1 MSKKDIYDEWLRL
14 RDKEELT
21 NEELLRFE
29 FLDDYVQRYTN
40 LD

>member
-1 MSKKDIYDEWLRL
+1 MSKKDVYDEWLRL

-29 FLDDYVQRYTN
+29 FLDDYVQRYIN